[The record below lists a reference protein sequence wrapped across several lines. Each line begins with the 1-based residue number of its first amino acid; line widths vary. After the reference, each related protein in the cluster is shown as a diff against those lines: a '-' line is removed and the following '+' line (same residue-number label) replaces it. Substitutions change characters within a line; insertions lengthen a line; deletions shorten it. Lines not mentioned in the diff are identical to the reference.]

1 MYSLVPTPTFK
12 RDLKRLSKKHW
23 PMDELKTAVNL
34 LAAGTNAELLSKKYA
49 DHALSSS
56 SEWKGYRELYVDGPR
71 GDWLLIYKIEQQ
83 DLILTLVR
91 KPDLIITFWLNRI
104 TKGRPKRAAF
114 VLWSTSRFIRQ
125 YTRDFTTIFNQRLEI
140 ANSSAQ

>member
-71 GDWLLIYKIEQQ
+71 GDWLLI
-83 DLILTLVR
+83 
-91 KPDLIITFWLNRI
+91 
-104 TKGRPKRAAF
+104 
-114 VLWSTSRFIRQ
+114 
-125 YTRDFTTIFNQRLEI
+125 
-140 ANSSAQ
+140 

>member
-56 SEWKGYRELYVDGPR
+56 SEWKGYRELHVDGPR
-71 GDWLLIYKIEQQ
+71 GDWLLIYKIKQQ

-91 KPDLIITFWLNRI
+91 TGSHHNLLVK
-104 TKGRPKRAAF
+104 
-114 VLWSTSRFIRQ
+114 
-125 YTRDFTTIFNQRLEI
+125 
-140 ANSSAQ
+140 

>member
-71 GDWLLIYKIEQQ
+71 GDWLLIYKIKQQ

-91 KPDLIITFWLNRI
+91 TGSHHNLLGK
-104 TKGRPKRAAF
+104 
-114 VLWSTSRFIRQ
+114 
-125 YTRDFTTIFNQRLEI
+125 
-140 ANSSAQ
+140 